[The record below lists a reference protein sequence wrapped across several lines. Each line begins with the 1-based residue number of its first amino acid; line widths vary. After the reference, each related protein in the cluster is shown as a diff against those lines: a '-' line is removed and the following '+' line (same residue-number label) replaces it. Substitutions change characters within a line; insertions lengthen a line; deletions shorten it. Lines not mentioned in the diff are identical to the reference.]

1 MINEYITLYGKRL
14 YGLCVKLC
22 GNTVDADDLYQE
34 TWLKAY
40 EKLTQYDTA
49 RSFEGWITGICVNTY
64 RDLLRKR
71 KRSPVFDNFSTT
83 EEKDTQMANVAAD
96 KATDYSDLHTAID
109 RLPEK
114 MRTAVILH
122 YFHGFDEKKT
132 ADALKVPIG
141 TVKSRLHQAKK
152 KLRKELADEPDLQF

>member
-1 MINEYITLYGKRL
+1 LINEYISLYGKRL

-40 EKLTQYDTA
+40 QKIMQYDTV

-64 RDLLRKR
+64 RDLLRKQ
-71 KRSPVFDNFSTT
+71 KRSPVYNQFSST
-83 EEKDTQMANVAAD
+83 EEKDLLLENVAAD
-96 KATDYSDLHTAID
+96 ANEDFSDLHAAID

-114 MRTAVILH
+114 MRTTVILH
-122 YFHGFDEKKT
+122 YFHGLDEKKT
-132 ADALKVPIG
+132 AEALKVPAG
-141 TVKSRLHQAKK
+141 TIKSRLHQAKK
-152 KLRKELADEPDLQF
+152 LLRKELAYESDLQF

>member
-1 MINEYITLYGKRL
+1 MINEYIALYGKRL

-40 EKLTQYDTA
+40 EKLTQYDAA
-49 RSFEGWITGICVNTY
+49 RSFEGWITGICVNAY

-83 EEKDTQMANVAAD
+83 EEKDYAMANVVAAS
-96 KATDYSDLHTAID
+96 KEDYSDLHTAID

-114 MRTAVILH
+114 MRTALILH

>member
-14 YGLCVKLC
+14 YGLCVKLS

-40 EKLTQYDTA
+40 QKLLQFDTA
-49 RSFEGWITGICVNTY
+49 RSFEAWITGICVNTY
-64 RDLLRKR
+64 RDLLRKQT
-71 KRSPVFDNFSTT
+71 RSPVFNNFSST
-83 EEKDTQMANVAAD
+83 EEKDILMENVPMEE
-96 KATDYSDLHTAID
+96 KGDYTELHAAID

-114 MRTAVILH
+114 MRTTVILH
-122 YFHGFDEKKT
+122 YFHGLDEKKT
-132 ADALKVPIG
+132 ATALKVPPG

-152 KLRKELADEPDLQF
+152 LLRKELANEYDLQF

>member
-141 TVKSRLHQAKK
+141 TVKSRLHQATK